1 MPVKVVEIFN
11 FYIMENF
18 DFKSLYN
25 VAKIDKVAKTIKVD
39 KSKTIGIKLWGKIDY
54 LVKQG
59 YKLVTSNNVIVN
71 NDEVKEK
78 THKRELKKQFR
89 ENKRNN
95 NMNKIKKH
103 K

>member
-1 MPVKVVEIFN
+1 
-11 FYIMENF
+11 MENF

-25 VAKIDKVAKTIKVD
+25 IAKIDKVAKTIKID
-39 KSKTIGIKLWGKIDY
+39 KSKPIGIKLWGKIDY

-59 YKLVTSNNVIVN
+59 YQLITNNNVITN
-71 NDEVKEK
+71 NDEIKEK

-89 ENKRNN
+89 EDKRNS

>member
-95 NMNKIKKH
+95 NMNKTKKH

>member
-1 MPVKVVEIFN
+1 
-11 FYIMENF
+11 MENF

-25 VAKIDKVAKTIKVD
+25 VAKIDKVAKTIKID
-39 KSKTIGIKLWGKIDY
+39 KSKPIGIKLWGKIDY

-59 YKLVTSNNVIVN
+59 YQIITNNNVISN

-89 ENKRNN
+89 ENKRNS
-95 NMNKIKKH
+95 NMNKAKKH

>member
-1 MPVKVVEIFN
+1 
-11 FYIMENF
+11 MENF

-25 VAKIDKVAKTIKVD
+25 VAKIDKVAKTIKID
-39 KSKTIGIKLWGKIDY
+39 KSKPIGIKLWGKIDY

-59 YKLVTSNNVIVN
+59 YQVITNNNVITN

-78 THKRELKKQFR
+78 THRRELKKQFR
-89 ENKRNN
+89 EDKRNS
-95 NMNKIKKH
+95 NMNKTKKH

>member
-1 MPVKVVEIFN
+1 
-11 FYIMENF
+11 MENF
-18 DFKSLYN
+18 DFKSLFK
-25 VAKIDKVAKTIKVD
+25 VAKIDKVKQTIKID
-39 KSKTIGIKLWGKIDY
+39 KSKPIGIKLWGKIDY

-59 YKLVTSNNVIVN
+59 YKLVTSNNVITN

-78 THKRELKKQFR
+78 THKRDLKKQSK

-95 NMNKIKKH
+95 NMNKNKRH

>member
-1 MPVKVVEIFN
+1 
-11 FYIMENF
+11 MENF

-25 VAKIDKVAKTIKVD
+25 IAKIDKVAKTIKID
-39 KSKTIGIKLWGKIDY
+39 KSKPIGIKLWGKIDY

-59 YKLVTSNNVIVN
+59 YQLITNNNVITN
-71 NDEVKEK
+71 NDEIKEK

-89 ENKRNN
+89 EDKRNN

>member
-1 MPVKVVEIFN
+1 
-11 FYIMENF
+11 MENF

-25 VAKIDKVAKTIKVD
+25 VAKIDKVAKTIKID
-39 KSKTIGIKLWGKIDY
+39 KSKPIGIKLWGKIDY
-54 LVKQG
+54 LIKQG
-59 YKLVTSNNVIVN
+59 YQIITNNNVISN

-89 ENKRNN
+89 ENKRNS
-95 NMNKIKKH
+95 NMNKAKKH